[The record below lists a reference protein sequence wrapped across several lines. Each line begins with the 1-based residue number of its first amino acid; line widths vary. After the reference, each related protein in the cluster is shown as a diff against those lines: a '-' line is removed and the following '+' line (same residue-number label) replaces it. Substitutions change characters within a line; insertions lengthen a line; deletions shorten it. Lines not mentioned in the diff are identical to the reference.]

1 MKWGRFRRQG
11 DEYVAVIDGGAALV
25 ISSLCGQTY
34 VLLDPPLE
42 GTEILHSLMVD
53 EVRELPDDP
62 ILQRMLPPMSSDPDE
77 AAVLRALTEDALRRE
92 KSDRLETVYWR
103 VVEAVTTEENEPQV
117 HDGEVRVSQDEV
129 WDWLAALNDV
139 RMMLSQQLGIN
150 DDRDADRV
158 ARRAQQF
165 FQEYDIGDADPESG
179 QGPRWEDEECAVF
192 ALFSWW
198 QDSLLQA
205 VRVGSESY

>member
-1 MKWGRFRRQG
+1 MKWGRFRRRG
-11 DEYVAVIDGGAALV
+11 DEYVAVIDWQSALV

-34 VLLDPPLE
+34 TLLDPPMD

-53 EVRELPDDP
+53 ENRELPEDP
-62 ILQRMLPPMSSDPDE
+62 ILQRMLPPMSSDPQE
-77 AAVLRALTEDALRRE
+77 AAVLRALTEDSLRRE
-92 KSDRLETVYWR
+92 KSDRLEAVYWR
-103 VVEAVTTEENEPQV
+103 VVEAVTTEENEPQI

-139 RMMLSQQLGIN
+139 RMLLSQRLGIN

-165 FQEYDIGDADPESG
+165 FQEYDIGDSDPKAGRGARE
-179 QGPRWEDEECAVF
+179 EDEDCAVF

-205 VRVGSESY
+205 VRLGSESD